1 MNSNIKPFKIVQKF
15 DEGARKDF
23 AKKIFNELR
32 ELSADTVGVS
42 RQSYGPGEQEAMEL
56 IARYAQEEGLEVA
69 WDSAANLVISLPGNE
84 QTKPAI
90 LCGSHL
96 DSVPHGGNFDGAA
109 GVIAGLMALIQINRS
124 GLDPVVPLKLIAL
137 RGEESAWFGLC
148 YLGSYSLFG
157 QMSAKDLDRK
167 HRSSGRTLREYMS
180 EAGADVD
187 AISQGRKLIVP
198 KDISAYVELHI
209 EQGPVMVARDV
220 PVGIVT
226 GLRGNIRY
234 NKVLCQGQAGH
245 SGAVPRWLRHD
256 AVLATAD
263 LLNRMDEHWRVLLER
278 GLDLVLTAGT
288 LSTNPETHGLTRI
301 PGECEFSLEFRSQS
315 IETLEAFD
323 ELVRAE
329 VRSIEKERGVAF
341 QFPVRDMTEPA
352 IMDSQW
358 ISHLSNSCKS
368 LNIRHETLPSGAGHD
383 AAVFANNGIPSAM
396 IFIRNDHGSHNP
408 KEAMEIDDFL
418 RGVEVLHHALQS
430 PP

>member
-1 MNSNIKPFKIVQKF
+1 MNSKIKHFKIAQKF
-15 DEGARKDF
+15 DAAARIKF

-56 IARYAQEEGLEVA
+56 IARYAEEEGLEVD
-69 WDSAANLVISLPGNE
+69 WDSAANLVISLPGKAKTN
-84 QTKPAI
+84 PSI

-96 DSVPHGGNFDGAA
+96 DSVPRGGNFDGAA

-124 GLDPVVPLKLIAL
+124 GLDPVVPIKLIAL

-157 QMSAKDLDRK
+157 QMTANDLDRK
-167 HRSSGRTLREYMS
+167 HRSSGRTLREYMFK
-180 EAGADVD
+180 AGANVA
-187 AISQGRKLIVP
+187 AISQGRTLIDAE
-198 KDISAYVELHI
+198 DIAAYVELHI

-234 NKVLCQGQAGH
+234 NKVLCQGKAGH

-329 VRSIEKERGVAF
+329 VRSIEKERGVTF
-341 QFPVRDMTEPA
+341 EFPVRDITKPA
-352 IMDSQW
+352 IMDSKW
-358 ISHLSNSCKS
+358 ISRLSKSCES
-368 LNIRHETLPSGAGHD
+368 LNTKYETLPSGAGHD

-396 IFIRNDHGSHNP
+396 IFIRNNHGSHNP

-418 RGVEVLHHALQS
+418 KGVDVLHHALLS